1 MRLQGATGQPSA
13 GRTGQERS
21 DCARKPVSIGSS
33 LPTLHPMMRTRP
45 LGKTGLRVSELGL
58 GTWGLSG
65 DGYGAVEEAEQ
76 ARVLERALEMGCQL
90 IDTADAYGAGRMEQL
105 VGKAVGDRTD
115 VILVTKG
122 GTDRTTAPGR
132 KRFDGPY
139 LRESL
144 DRSLRRLGR
153 DYVDVYL
160 LHNPSAGVLQGG
172 EPVDTMLALKA
183 EGKIHHWGVSVGT
196 VGEGREALRCG
207 AEVIE
212 LAYNLVHGADLH
224 RLAGDII
231 VSGAG
236 VLARSTLAYGLL
248 AGRWTKEH
256 EFPAGDHRAE
266 RWTRVELERRVQQI
280 AELRFLVHG
289 DVQTM
294 RAAAVRYVLANRI
307 VSSALLG
314 PRSVTQ
320 LEDLVREVG
329 MGPVYLRDEDLM
341 RVPRALENV
350 GIDP

>member
-1 MRLQGATGQPSA
+1 
-13 GRTGQERS
+13 
-21 DCARKPVSIGSS
+21 
-33 LPTLHPMMRTRP
+33 MRTRP

-65 DGYGAVEEAEQ
+65 DGAEQ
-76 ARVLERALEMGCQL
+76 ERVLQRALEMNFQL
-90 IDTADAYGAGRMEQL
+90 IDTADAYGAGRMERL

-115 VILVTKG
+115 VVLVTKG
-122 GTDRTTAPGR
+122 GTDRTTSPAR

-144 DRSLRRLGR
+144 ERSLRRLGR

-160 LHNPSAGVLQGG
+160 LHNPSAGTLAGG
-172 EPVDTMLALKA
+172 EAIDTLLSLKA

-196 VGEGREALRCG
+196 VGEGREALRCQ

-212 LAYNLVHGADLH
+212 LAYNLVHGTDLH
-224 RLAGDII
+224 RLAGDVM

-248 AGRWTKEH
+248 SGTWDKERD
-256 EFPAGDHRAE
+256 FAAGDHRAE
-266 RWTRVELERRVQQI
+266 RWTKLELARRVEQI

-307 VSSALLG
+307 VSGAVLG

-320 LEDLVREVG
+320 LEELVREVG
-329 MGPVYLRDEDLM
+329 MGPVYPRDEDLM
-341 RVPRALENV
+341 RVPRALESL